1 MGVSRYETS
10 RIFQAPYLQS
20 MHVNFLSLLVT
31 TFIPACIIF
40 YSTFVFVNLEVKIGT
55 LSSQDGNA
63 KEDFDKIMNFCL

>member
-1 MGVSRYETS
+1 ML
-10 RIFQAPYLQS
+10 I
-20 MHVNFLSLLVT
+20 FLSLLVT

>member
-1 MGVSRYETS
+1 MKHLVSFKLLTCNPCML
-10 RIFQAPYLQS
+10 I
-20 MHVNFLSLLVT
+20 FLSLLVT

-55 LSSQDGNA
+55 LSSKDGNA